1 MSVTTFDPAW
11 RGRALRFRIPDVVG
25 QVLIAAVGA
34 FIASFAAFEL
44 TMIAGAWLSGTD
56 PSARHH
62 ECGLYAVVV
71 IMMFVP
77 AMIVAVI
84 PNIVWSCWQRR
95 LSWRRALLAPPA
107 IGLATFGLIG
117 LGYFSMRNAL
127 DVVAQV
133 PGIALG
139 CLVVALAM
147 FGWHRLWMRLARRHA
162 ARHER

>member
-1 MSVTTFDPAW
+1 MSVTTIDLGW
-11 RGRALRFRIPDVVG
+11 RGRALWFRIPDIVG
-25 QVLIAAVGA
+25 QVVFAVVGA
-34 FIASFAAFEL
+34 YIASFAAFEL
-44 TMIAGAWLSGTD
+44 TMIASAWLSGTD

-71 IMMFVP
+71 IMTFVP

-84 PNIVWSCWQRR
+84 PNFVWSCWQRR
-95 LSWRRALLAPPA
+95 LSWRRALLVPPL

-117 LGYFSMRNAL
+117 LGYFSMQNAL

-139 CLVVALAM
+139 CLVVALAL
-147 FGWHRLWMRLARRHA
+147 FGWHRLWMRLARRHPA
-162 ARHER
+162 QRQR